1 MFKHIILLTLKL
13 LYCSILNHAGDLVLR
28 VCPAACLHT
37 IVHHLGTLTWQAI
50 AISLQPT
57 FREHLELLTQLI
69 AREPTL
75 IGGFHDLS
83 HRLPDLRHDLRS
95 QLSVHNQSRSN
106 IGMIPCFFSSSYR
119 NLRPACVHSVCITTS
134 GIPFERVMS
143 MVRLET

>member
-1 MFKHIILLTLKL
+1 MFKHILLLTLKL

-28 VCPAACLHT
+28 ICPAACLHT
-37 IVHHLGTLTWQAI
+37 IVHHLCTLSWQAV

-57 FREHLELLTQLI
+57 FREHLELLTQFI
-69 AREPTL
+69 TRKPSL
-75 IGGFHDLS
+75 IGYFEDFS
-83 HRLPDLRHDLRS
+83 HRPSDLRHNLIS
-95 QLSVHNQSRSN
+95 KQSIHNQSRSN
-106 IGMIPCFFSSSYR
+106 MGMIPCFFSSSYR